1 MPQAGYRRGRHKL
14 LWGEHS
20 KDGWYG
26 AGARAGRKL
35 RGKIDWERLQLKL
48 ISDNNKVDPED
59 EDWDLEDDKRTPEAS
74 EDFEK
79 LSEEQ
84 PVMLFDVEKDPT
96 ETEDISEQ
104 FPEIVAAMKNKL
116 LEASRT
122 MRRGNF
128 ELKSTLGHPFFHG
141 GNFMPGWCKA
151 EQ

>member
-1 MPQAGYRRGRHKL
+1 
-14 LWGEHS
+14 
-20 KDGWYG
+20 
-26 AGARAGRKL
+26 
-35 RGKIDWERLQLKL
+35 
-48 ISDNNKVDPED
+48 
-59 EDWDLEDDKRTPEAS
+59 
-74 EDFEK
+74 
-79 LSEEQ
+79 
-84 PVMLFDVEKDPT
+84 MLFDVEKDPT

-151 EQ
+151 EE